1 MKNRYNFLIVITC
14 LMLAGTTV
22 TPVMAAHFIPVW
34 NGNPYNPMTICV
46 TEAKISTVSMV
57 AGDEVGVFDGVNCV
71 GRGILLQSINPL
83 NSATYLYISCSKDDP
98 GTPAA
103 DGFTEGHTVVYK
115 LWKQTTNSET
125 EYVTHTFP
133 YTPSF
138 AVENFAQ
145 NETSVVSLTAV
156 NVPAIRLL
164 QNITVSSGQT
174 NCYDATQAITVAGS
188 GTLFQVSAGGN
199 VSMIAGQTISY
210 LPGTTVLSGG
220 YLRGYITSNGLYCGG
235 LPPLAPLTDA
245 EILQQNVTDEILLR
259 VFPNPTSGRFSVHAV
274 NGRQDKPLSIKII
287 SCKGEQILSKMLI
300 PNDVADFDMSS
311 LLPGIYLIRVSS
323 NEQNAM
329 LKLLKY

>member
-1 MKNRYNFLIVITC
+1 MKNKYNFLIVITC

-98 GTPAA
+98 GTPAV

-115 LWKQTTNSET
+115 LWKQSTNIET

-133 YTPSF
+133 YSPSF
-138 AVENFAQ
+138 AFETFTQ
-145 NETSVVSLTAV
+145 NETSVVSLSAV

-164 QNITVSSGQT
+164 QDITVASGQVT
-174 NCYDATQAITVAGS
+174 CYDATQAITVAGS

-199 VSMIAGQTISY
+199 VTMIAGQTISY
-210 LPGTTVLSGG
+210 LPGTAVLSGG
-220 YLRGYITSNGLYCGG
+220 YLRGYISTNGLYCGG
-235 LPPLAPLTDA
+235 LPPIAPLADV
-245 EILQQNVTDEILLR
+245 EILKPNRPDEILLR
-259 VFPNPTSGRFSVHAV
+259 VFPNPTTGRFSVNAIT
-274 NGRQDKPLSIKII
+274 GRLDKPLSIEIL
-287 SCKGEQILSKMLI
+287 SSTGEQILRKGQFI
-300 PNDVADFDMSS
+300 NDNADFDMSS
-311 LLPGIYLIRVSS
+311 LPPGIYLILVSS
-323 NEQNAM
+323 NEHNAM
-329 LKLLKY
+329 VKLLKY